1 MSDPDLAKAVRDL
14 QVGDAHEPER
24 LDSSGFA
31 HGKPAPGMECLCSM
45 EDITEEDANYV
56 EFRTA
61 PSETW
66 HPCHFSSDVVRSLLR
81 TQFRD
86 YVEAV
91 RKADCAA
98 DLKRRIGSGPPIWV
112 ADKHAMPLPE
122 GDTHVERLWFA
133 GDGHEYCAK
142 LAGALEGE
150 TRQKLWD
157 ELAAFLPPEESA
169 PAPAQS

>member
-1 MSDPDLAKAVRDL
+1 M
-14 QVGDAHEPER
+14 
-24 LDSSGFA
+24 
-31 HGKPAPGMECLCSM
+31 
-45 EDITEEDANYV
+45 
-56 EFRTA
+56 
-61 PSETW
+61 
-66 HPCHFSSDVVRSLLR
+66 VRSLLR

-150 TRQKLWD
+150 ARQKLWD
-157 ELAAFLPPEESA
+157 ELAAFLPPEARPTTHPSTRASFTPRRRPQESA